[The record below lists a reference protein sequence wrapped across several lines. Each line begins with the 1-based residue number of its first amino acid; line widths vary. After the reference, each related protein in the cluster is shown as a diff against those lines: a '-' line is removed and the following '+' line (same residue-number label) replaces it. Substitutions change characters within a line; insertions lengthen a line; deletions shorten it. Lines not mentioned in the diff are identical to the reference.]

1 MRIGTSLIAIAA
13 LAAGPVFAQALG
25 TVTTVNGVATFST
38 STGNATLVAGTPI
51 LHGSRVVTTSASS
64 ATLRMNNGCTVNV
77 PPGHGVTVLS
87 TQTCAQLQAAV
98 QPVLPVAGNPPST
111 AVMGQSRS
119 GMLAGM
125 DPVVGLWIAG
135 IVLAVIEDW
144 RKDDDPPLP
153 PPLSAQ

>member
-13 LAAGPVFAQALG
+13 FVAGPVFAQALG
-25 TVTTVNGVATFST
+25 TVTTVNGVATFTT
-38 STGNATLVAGTPI
+38 STGNAALVAGTPI

-64 ATLRMNNGCTVNV
+64 VTLRMNNGCTVTV
-77 PPGHGVTVLS
+77 PPGHGVTILS

-98 QPVLPVAGNPPST
+98 QPVLPVAGNAPST

-119 GMLAGM
+119 GMMAGM

-135 IVLAVIEDW
+135 LVLAIIEDS
-144 RKDDDPPLP
+144 RKDDPP